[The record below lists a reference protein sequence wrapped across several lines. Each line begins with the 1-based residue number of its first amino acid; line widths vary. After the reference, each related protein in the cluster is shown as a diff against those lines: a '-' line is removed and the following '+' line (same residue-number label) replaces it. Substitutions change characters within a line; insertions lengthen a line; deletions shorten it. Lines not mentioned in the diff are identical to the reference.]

1 MRLRKGIVMSTAKI
15 TKFLAVVFVTAAVAT
30 ASQANAAKVVKPAAP
45 TIIKATPVSV
55 STKYAKIR
63 VLIEKAPV
71 GVTRTVVSD
80 GFGAQCTIPSKL
92 TSCVMSKVQ
101 VKRPMRM
108 AAVSWAGTVKG
119 ARTGFLMFNARS
131 TWVHDGY
138 SPEGVKYPAAT
149 NAGSLVRLL
158 GTTTKWTK
166 FQALKRSG
174 VSSAG
179 LHQAHPRAGESS
191 LIFQVS
197 GIVGLALASSNSSCG
212 VSGVSSGVACA
223 VGVNSDG
230 TSTSIYAPGSTT
242 PLVKDFY
249 SAPNGK
255 IYVVFNSQTPLV
267 QGGSY
272 CIFAEVNTDTGV
284 PTCVDAEMGSI
295 SMSFGYSF
303 GSFSNGNS
311 PVQFDSSG
319 AVYYTGTASVMNGG
333 MPTFSLRKFVNGT
346 VTKLVTDNIT
356 MRDFVVLG
364 DGTVILAGMTS
375 STQVNWLRRLAPGT
389 GSITSLVSGSMVTFL
404 RKFADGNVYW
414 GVGNGSP
421 EAKVERYLAA
431 EGKVD
436 DIPWMA
442 GGQAYGQT
450 VSTRNDLSG
459 VCPIPTGPVFSYNGF
474 CSSSGSM
481 VRGTW
486 NLGTTR
492 TVAFSGGIS
501 GLSSATYFMQYY
513 PTVIKYTT
521 IVTNVTIALQVGQK
535 MVLTG
540 TNAEGKNILTIF
552 DTETFQESVLLDG
565 SNEVEIYSLGYVPST
580 NKVMFNGLSFANNQY
595 QVGDITLP

>member
-1 MRLRKGIVMSTAKI
+1 MTRHPIRIAAFATAALLVMS
-15 TKFLAVVFVTAAVAT
+15 AVPA
-30 ASQANAAKVVKPAAP
+30 QAAKAKKPAAP
-45 TIIKATPVSV
+45 TIVKVSPVSV
-55 STKYAKIR
+55 SAKFAKIR
-63 VLIEKAPV
+63 VLIEKAPA
-71 GVTRTVVSD
+71 GVTKTVVND
-80 GFGAQCTIPSKL
+80 GFGAQCTIPAKS
-92 TSCVMSKVQ
+92 TSCVISKVQ
-101 VKRPMRM
+101 VKRTMRL
-108 AAVSWAGTVKG
+108 AAVSWAGKTKG
-119 ARTGFLMFNARS
+119 GRTGFLMFNAKS
-131 TWVHDGY
+131 TWVRDGY
-138 SPEGVKYPAAT
+138 SPAGVKYPAAT
-149 NAGSLVRLL
+149 SAGSLVRLL

-166 FQALKRSG
+166 FQAIKRSG

-179 LHQAHPRAGESS
+179 LHQARPRAGETS

-212 VSGVSSGVACA
+212 VSGVSASAACA

-255 IYVVFNSQTPLV
+255 IYVVFNSPTALV
-267 QGGSY
+267 QGGTY
-272 CIFAEVNTDTGV
+272 CVFAEVNTDTGV
-284 PTCVDAEMGSI
+284 PSCVDPDLGSI

-303 GSFSNGNS
+303 GTSSNGNS

-319 AVYYTGTASVMNGG
+319 AVYYTGTVSVMNGG
-333 MPTFSLRKFVNGT
+333 IPAFTLRKSVNGT

-356 MRDFVVLG
+356 MRDFVVLD

-375 STQVNWLRRLAPGT
+375 STQVNWLRKLAPGT
-389 GSITSLVSGSMVTFL
+389 GSITSLVTGSMVTFL
-404 RKFADGNVYW
+404 RKFVDGNVYW
-414 GVGNGSP
+414 GVGTGGL
-421 EAKVERYLAA
+421 ETKVARYLAA

-442 GGQAYGQT
+442 GGQAYGQS
-450 VSTRNDLSG
+450 VSSRNDLSG
-459 VCPIPTGPVFSYNGF
+459 VCPVQTGPVSGYNGF

-501 GLSSATYFMQYY
+501 GLSTATYFMQYY
-513 PTVIKYTT
+513 PTVIKFTT
-521 IVTNVTIALQVGQK
+521 VVTNVTIALQVGQK